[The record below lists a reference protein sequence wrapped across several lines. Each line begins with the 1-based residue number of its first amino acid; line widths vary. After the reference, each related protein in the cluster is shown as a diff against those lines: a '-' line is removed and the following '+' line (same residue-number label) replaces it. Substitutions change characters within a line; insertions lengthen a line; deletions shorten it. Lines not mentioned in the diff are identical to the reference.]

1 MHEFIRLCIGFS
13 EVIGM
18 AYRIDYEE
26 TDKHRSDNGR
36 QPGLYA
42 RTAGFFLLFLLL
54 TKLFWPAGE
63 AKLHKILAP
72 WDAEVTAQAFSD
84 MVTDLRSGRDFTSAV
99 TVFCREII
107 ADAEAGN

>member
-1 MHEFIRLCIGFS
+1 
-13 EVIGM
+13 M
-18 AYRIDYEE
+18 AYRIDYEA
-26 TDKHRSDNGR
+26 TDKHKSATG
-36 QPGLYA
+36 PHTGLIA

-63 AKLHKILAP
+63 EKLHKILAP
-72 WDAEVTAQAFSD
+72 WDAEATAQAFSD
-84 MVTDLRSGRDFTSAV
+84 MVTDLRSGKDFTSAV